1 MKRSA
6 IRMAGVDTPYEV
18 NSAALD
24 EDAVELAAQ
33 ASVDLAPDMTLA
45 GGYTGTIGKNNAT
58 HGVRVTLSVAW

>member
-1 MKRSA
+1 M
-6 IRMAGVDTPYEV
+6 

-45 GGYTGTIGKNNAT
+45 GGYSGTIGKNNAT